1 VWGNQTQDRNATT
14 TACTMN
20 KKNQSFFLM
29 DCMLK
34 KLLGIWMRKGRRG
47 GGREAGVREAGL
59 SH

>member
-1 VWGNQTQDRNATT
+1 MWGNQTQDRNATT

-47 GGREAGVREAGL
+47 GGERRG
-59 SH
+59 